1 MLAHDRSASPRAPAL
16 ESTGVVP
23 YIVFVSEL
31 PMPMAV
37 DSSELPK
44 DRSALLE
51 RIRATLVRVRGLREG
66 IRNDAMRSEDR
77 TALRVWQATRLE
89 RTYADLLADPRH
101 RAAAQFF
108 LSDLYGAKDFTER
121 DEEVARIVPT
131 LASVLPVGAVQSLAL
146 AVELDAL
153 SEELD
158 AQLLTRLRAGGGSRK
173 LAIDPIRYAAAY
185 RGCDN
190 RAGRER
196 QIALVDTIG
205 RLIDS
210 VAHKTVVTAAM
221 ELMRGPAH
229 LAGLGEL
236 HEFLERGL
244 KAFRQMNGADEFL
257 RVVGGRERAIMQRLF
272 DGGADPFAVAPM
284 PAT

>member
-1 MLAHDRSASPRAPAL
+1 MSNQSTSVAGDSL
-16 ESTGVVP
+16 EP
-23 YIVFVSEL
+23 
-31 PMPMAV
+31 
-37 DSSELPK
+37 PK

-51 RIRATLVRVRGLREG
+51 RIRATLARVRTLREA
-66 IRNDAMRSEDR
+66 IRSDPARAGDR
-77 TALRVWQATRLE
+77 AALRTWQAARLE
-89 RTYADLLADPRH
+89 HTYTDLLADPRH

-131 LASVLPVGAVQSLAL
+131 LASVLPLGAVQSLAL

-158 AQLLTRLRAGGGSRK
+158 AQLLERLRSDAGSRNR
-173 LAIDPIRYAAAY
+173 AVDPVRYAAAY
-185 RGCDN
+185 RACDN
-190 RAGRER
+190 RAARER

-205 RLIDS
+205 RLIDG
-210 VAHKTVVTAAM
+210 VAHKVLVTAAM

-257 RVVGGRERAIMQRLF
+257 RIVGGRETEIMQRLF
-272 DGGADPFAVAPM
+272 EGAADPFQVPVP
-284 PAT
+284 PAG

>member
-1 MLAHDRSASPRAPAL
+1 MASDAPEQL
-16 ESTGVVP
+16 T
-23 YIVFVSEL
+23 
-31 PMPMAV
+31 
-37 DSSELPK
+37 

-51 RIRATLVRVRGLREG
+51 RIRAMLGRVRLLRDA
-66 IRNDAMRSEDR
+66 IRNDRTRFADRS
-77 TALRVWQATRLE
+77 ALRTWQAARLE
-89 RTYADLLADPRH
+89 RSYADLLADPRH

-131 LASVLPVGAVQSLAL
+131 LASVLPIGAVQSLAL

-158 AQLLTRLRAGGGSRK
+158 AQLLERMRAGATSRK
-173 LAIDPIRYAAAY
+173 LAIDPTRYAAAY
-185 RGCDN
+185 QACDN
-190 RAGRER
+190 RAARER

-210 VAHKTVVTAAM
+210 VAHKALVTVAM

-236 HEFLERGL
+236 HDFLERGL

-257 RVVGGRERAIMQRLF
+257 RIVGGRERAIMQRLF
-272 DGGADPFAVAPM
+272 DGAADPFALPLPSAG
-284 PAT
+284 